1 MSQVVIVTGGAGGIG
16 SSICGG
22 LVSDGHKVVVADF
35 DGGAAESLAKKLG
48 SGSLAVQVDVSD
60 KKSVEGMVHGTLNQF
75 GNVDVILNGA
85 GIMPRHQVKDITVD
99 EWDRVLGVNLRGVFL
114 CSQAVAQ
121 HMIEKKQGRI
131 ISIASGRG
139 VSGAPGASHY
149 AASKGGVIAF
159 TKSLAEELAPHGVLV
174 NALAPGRT
182 DTPMSRAG
190 ASEEER
196 VKRLAVSPLQGGF
209 TPIEEIV
216 GLFRYL
222 ISDATKN
229 VTGQVFFLKTP

>member
-1 MSQVVIVTGGAGGIG
+1 MSQVIIITGGAGGIC
-16 SSICGG
+16 SAICRG
-22 LVSDGHKVVVADF
+22 LVNDGHKVVIADF
-35 DGGAAESLAKKLG
+35 DGGAAERLSKDLG
-48 SGSLAVQVDVSD
+48 SGSLAFQVDVSD
-60 KKSVEGMVHGTLNQF
+60 KKSVEGMIHTTLNHH
-75 GNVDVILNGA
+75 GNIDVILNGA
-85 GIMPRHQVKDITVD
+85 GIMPRHQVKDISVD

-114 CSQAVAQ
+114 CSQAVAS
-121 HMIEKKQGRI
+121 HMVERKQGRI

-139 VSGAPGASHY
+139 VTGAPSAAHY

-159 TKSLAEELAPHGVLV
+159 TKSLAEELAPHKVLV

-196 VKRLAVSPLQGGF
+196 VKRLEVSPLQGGF

-229 VTGQVFFLKTP
+229 VTGQVFFLKAP

>member
-1 MSQVVIVTGGAGGIG
+1 MNHSLDTLLVTDIHLERQRPA
-16 SSICGG
+16 S
-22 LVSDGHKVVVADF
+22 
-35 DGGAAESLAKKLG
+35 
-48 SGSLAVQVDVSD
+48 
-60 KKSVEGMVHGTLNQF
+60 
-75 GNVDVILNGA
+75 
-85 GIMPRHQVKDITVD
+85 QVKDISVD

-114 CSQAVAQ
+114 CSQAVAS
-121 HMIEKKQGRI
+121 HMVERKQGRI

-139 VSGAPGASHY
+139 VTGAPSAAHY

-159 TKSLAEELAPHGVLV
+159 TKSLAEELAPHKVLV

-196 VKRLAVSPLQGGF
+196 VKRLEVSPLQGGF

-229 VTGQVFFLKTP
+229 VTGQVFFLKAP

>member
-1 MSQVVIVTGGAGGIG
+1 MSQVITVTGGAGGIC
-16 SSICGG
+16 SAICRG
-22 LVSDGHKVVVADF
+22 LVDDGHKVVIADF
-35 DGGAAESLAKKLG
+35 EGEAAERLSKELG
-48 SGSLAVQVDVSD
+48 NGSLAIQVDVSD
-60 KKSVEGMVHGTLNQF
+60 KKSVEGMIHQSLSHF
-75 GNVDVILNGA
+75 GNIDVILNGA
-85 GIMPRHQVKDITVD
+85 GIMPRHQVKDISVD

-114 CSQAVAQ
+114 CSQAVAP
-121 HMIEKKQGRI
+121 HMVERKQGRI

-139 VSGAPGASHY
+139 VTGAPSAAHY

-159 TKSLAEELAPHGVLV
+159 TKSLAEELAPHKVLV

-196 VKRLAVSPLQGGF
+196 VKRLEVSPLQGGF

-229 VTGQVFFLKTP
+229 VTGQVFFLKAP